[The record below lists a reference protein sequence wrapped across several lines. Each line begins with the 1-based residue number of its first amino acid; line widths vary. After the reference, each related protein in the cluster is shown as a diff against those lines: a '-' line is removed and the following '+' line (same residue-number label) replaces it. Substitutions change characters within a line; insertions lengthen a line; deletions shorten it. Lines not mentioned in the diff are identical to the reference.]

1 MLPGLK
7 ERLLGLI
14 NDPAYTPLKKEELAL
29 IFDIHHTEMP
39 MFYNFLEE
47 LEEDGYIGKTKK
59 GKIASPS
66 SLGYFVG
73 KFVAHR
79 KGFGFVESD
88 EEYTQDLFIPAADVN
103 GAMHN
108 DRVVAEITK
117 PATDERRAEGAIIKV
132 LEREITKVVGEFQS
146 NKTFGFVIADE
157 KKFNQDIYIP
167 KKYFSGAKDG
177 DKVVVQITIW
187 PQAGRKPEGKIIEV
201 LGPKGEKEVEILS
214 IIRAHGLPEEF
225 PKKVLE
231 EAQKVAV
238 PIPQEEIDRR
248 LDIRDL
254 NIFTIDG
261 EDAKDLDD
269 AISIERLS
277 NGNFKLG
284 VHIADV
290 THYVHEKS
298 KLDKEALKRATS
310 VYLVDTVIPMLP
322 KTLSNGVCSLNPHE
336 DKLTLSVFMEIDRKG
351 NVKKYDI
358 KETII
363 NSKARMTYTEVS
375 DILENDDKELQAKYS
390 HVAEDFKTA
399 ETLARILMER
409 RKQRGAIDFD
419 FPEAKIIL
427 TPEVKVADIKHYERR
442 ISNKIIE
449 EFMLITNET
458 VAEHYFWLNIPF
470 VYRIH
475 ETPDSERMQQLSKFV
490 STFGYTIKGDL
501 EQVHPKALQAIIK
514 DIHGKKEEEVIS
526 TIMLRSLKQARYSP
540 DCTGH
545 FGLGAQ
551 YYSHFTSP
559 IRRYPDLQIHR
570 IMKEHLNNKI
580 NKKRSEQL
588 VNTVDYASTQSSERE
603 RAADLAERDVKDY
616 YKAVYMEDKI
626 GEEFDGVVSSVT
638 SFGMFIELPN
648 TVEGLSRLAN
658 MGDDYYIYD
667 EMTYT
672 IIGERTRKTYRIGDP
687 VRIRVKNV
695 NVDLREID
703 FKILYKIDDLKEFE
717 GSEETQPFDEIE
729 E

>member
-14 NDPAYTPLKKEELAL
+14 NDQAYTPLKKEELAL
-29 IFDIHHTEMP
+29 IFDIHPTEMP

-59 GKIASPS
+59 GKIASPKS
-66 SLGYFVG
+66 MGYFVG

-177 DKVVVQITIW
+177 DKVVVQITVW

-351 NVKKYDI
+351 NVKQYDI

-375 DILENDDKELQAKYS
+375 DILEHDDEELKAKYS
-390 HVAEDFKTA
+390 HVVEEFKIAEV
-399 ETLARILMER
+399 LAKILMER
-409 RKQRGAIDFD
+409 RNRRGAIDFD

-427 TPEVKVADIKHYERR
+427 TPEGKVSDIKEYERR
-442 ISNKIIE
+442 ISNRIIE

-475 ETPDSERMQQLSKFV
+475 ETPSPEKMQELGKFV

-501 EQVHPKALQAIIK
+501 EEVHPKALQSIISAIK
-514 DIHGKKEEEVIS
+514 GKKEEEAIS

-540 DCTGH
+540 ECSGH
-545 FGLGAQ
+545 FGLAAQ
-551 YYSHFTSP
+551 HYSHFTSP

-580 NKKRSEQL
+580 NKKRQEQL
-588 VNTVDYASTQSSERE
+588 VNIVDYASTQSSERE

-616 YKAVYMEDKI
+616 YKAVYMEDKV

-687 VRIRVKNV
+687 VRIKVANV

-703 FKILYKIDDLKEFE
+703 FKILYKLEDGPQNE
-717 GSEETQPFDEIE
+717 GEQQEQPFDDIE

>member
-14 NDPAYTPLKKEELAL
+14 NDKAYNPLKKEELAL
-29 IFDIHHTEMP
+29 IFEIHPTEMP

-47 LEEDGYIGKTKK
+47 LEEDGYICKTKK
-59 GKIASPS
+59 GKITSPKS
-66 SLGYFVG
+66 MGYFVG

-88 EEYTQDLFIPAADVN
+88 EEYTQDLFIPASETN
-103 GAMHN
+103 SAMHN
-108 DRVVAEITK
+108 DRVVAEIIK
-117 PATDERRAEGAIIKV
+117 PATDERRAEGAVIKI
-132 LEREITKVVGEFQS
+132 LEREITKVVGLFQPS
-146 NKTFGFVIADE
+146 KSFGFVIPDE

-167 KKYFSGAKDG
+167 KKYFSGAKAG
-177 DKVVVQITIW
+177 DKVVCQITIW
-187 PQAGRKPEGKIIEV
+187 PQEGRKPEGKIVEV
-201 LGPKGEKEVEILS
+201 LGPKGTKEVEILS

-225 PKKVLE
+225 PKKVLQ
-231 EAQKVAV
+231 EAESVAE
-238 PIPQEEIDRR
+238 PIPQEEIRRR
-248 LDIRDL
+248 LDIRDM

-269 AISIERLS
+269 AISIEVLP
-277 NGNFKLG
+277 NGNFSLG

-290 THYVHEKS
+290 THYVHEKG

-322 KTLSNGVCSLNPHE
+322 KTLSNGVCSLNPNE

-375 DILENDDKELQAKYS
+375 DILEKDDAELKEKFAHVVEEFKNAEILAK
-390 HVAEDFKTA
+390 
-399 ETLARILMER
+399 ILMNR

-427 TPEVKVADIKHYERR
+427 TPEGKVADIKHYERR

-458 VAEHYFWLNIPF
+458 VAEHYFWLNMPF

-475 ETPDSERMQQLSKFV
+475 ETPSADKMQDLSRFI

-501 EQVHPKALQAIIK
+501 EEVHPKALQSIIEK
-514 DIHGKKEEEVIS
+514 IKGTREEEAIS

-540 DCTGH
+540 ECSGH
-545 FGLGAQ
+545 FGLAAQ

-570 IMKEHLNNKI
+570 IMKEHINNKI
-580 NKKRSEQL
+580 NNKRQEQL
-588 VNTVDYASTQSSERE
+588 AHTVEYASTQSSERE
-603 RAADLAERDVKDY
+603 RAAELAERDVKDY
-616 YKAVYMEDKI
+616 YKAVYMEDKV
-626 GEEFDGVVSSVT
+626 GEEYNGIVSSVT

-667 EMTYT
+667 DMTYT
-672 IIGERTRKTYRIGDP
+672 IIGERTKKTYKIGDP
-687 VRIRVKNV
+687 VRIKVANV

-703 FKILYKIDDLKEFE
+703 FEILYKLEDEN
-717 GSEETQPFDEIE
+717 EIE
-729 E
+729 SEDSIEE